1 MTATSITTSGSIG
14 RGRRV
19 THVVRRFALAT
30 GRLAAGIGSRWS
42 AFVESGQLGPSAY
55 RDISRHTGSRF

>member
-1 MTATSITTSGSIG
+1 MTATSITTNPGAR
-14 RGRRV
+14 RGQRV
-19 THVVRRFALAT
+19 ILLVRRMALGT

-55 RDISRHTGSRF
+55 QDISRHTGGRI